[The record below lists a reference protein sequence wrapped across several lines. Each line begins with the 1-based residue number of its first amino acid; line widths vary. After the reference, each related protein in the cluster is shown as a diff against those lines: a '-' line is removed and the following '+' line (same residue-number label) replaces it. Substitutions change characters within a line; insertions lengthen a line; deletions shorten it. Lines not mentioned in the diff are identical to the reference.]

1 MRRTAGRSP
10 GVTRGTTTLISART
24 LCRHAMTLPI
34 PLISSHPDR
43 LGGEPCFAGTRVPV
57 RALIDYVE
65 GGHPLAEFL
74 ADFPAV
80 SREHAIAV
88 LELARQA
95 LLSQAVTHA
104 A

>member
-1 MRRTAGRSP
+1 
-10 GVTRGTTTLISART
+10 
-24 LCRHAMTLPI
+24 MTLPI
-34 PLISSHPDR
+34 PLILSTPDR

-65 GGHPLAEFL
+65 GGHPLAELL

-80 SREHAIAV
+80 SREHTVAV